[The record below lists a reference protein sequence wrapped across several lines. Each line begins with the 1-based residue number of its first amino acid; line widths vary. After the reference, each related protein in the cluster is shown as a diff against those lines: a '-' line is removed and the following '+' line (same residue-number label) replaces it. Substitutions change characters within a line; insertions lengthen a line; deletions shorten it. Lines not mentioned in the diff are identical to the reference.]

1 MSQRKRS
8 LPVELSSETFE
19 RKSIRIR
26 KGSPKSCDQCQAA
39 IINGVFC
46 HETGCVNSR
55 KTWDGL
61 REQWILYV
69 PCFECGSDVEVGTSC
84 DCQNSDEGEN

>member
-19 RKSIRIR
+19 RQSIRIR
-26 KGSPKSCDQCQAA
+26 KVIKSCDQCEALS
-39 IINGVFC
+39 INGMFC
-46 HETGCVNSR
+46 HETGCPNSR
-55 KTWDGL
+55 KTWVAE
-61 REQWILYV
+61 REQWVLFV

-84 DCQNSDEGEN
+84 DCQNSDE